1 MRKSYLVRKSY
12 PVRKSYLVLICLAFC
27 RISNRLKLYFMI
39 LAAVKKPNLYHDEAS
54 AQAVVHKKKPHS
66 VAAHTTTS
74 LSLKKSSFLHHLVS
88 FAPCIPFVLL
98 SLILRMPS
106 NSWVSRISRDSI
118 TGSYMPSAL
127 GLVDM
132 TKGGSRYNGPRN

>member
-1 MRKSYLVRKSY
+1 
-12 PVRKSYLVLICLAFC
+12 
-27 RISNRLKLYFMI
+27 MI

-118 TGSYMPSAL
+118 TGSDMPSAL
-127 GLVDM
+127 GLV
-132 TKGGSRYNGPRN
+132 